1 MQPQPKTQDQ
11 LDILATIHAIMYS
24 PKSASSMTMGPIPVA
39 TANVSHCRA
48 EMELLGKIMPRKSA
62 LPIVQNIKLT
72 ITPGKILMH
81 GTNLESTLL
90 IDLPAETTGSA
101 EVLIP
106 FGKYFIAD
114 ELSIS
119 VLPDN
124 TILLNGVKFTN
135 LRPAEE
141 FPEIPVLTE
150 TGEFI
155 LTDSDLAALYSAREF
170 CSHDDE
176 LKPSMTG
183 FYFDIGN
190 RFVATDGYKLIVRSF
205 SHPVNIKRQTE
216 DSGEMTAILPATIAH
231 YWPTIKKIVKS
242 PIVCNINHLHV
253 MFRLSDHVS
262 LIMRLID
269 ERFPDYES
277 VIPKPEDAKYY
288 CPITAGDLKSLLKSI
303 EPGFQNP
310 DSKLQTIIFTGES
323 IKAHCHD
330 RDEDDQ
336 VFANPSV
343 LQPPFTIA
351 LDHSYFTMLVNR
363 YADNDEIRIY
373 MYSPVNSVLFIRADE
388 NLNDE
393 TVLLMPVRI
402 N

>member
-11 LDILATIHAIMYS
+11 LNILATIHAIMYS
-24 PKSASSMTMGPIPVA
+24 QKSASSKPTGPIPIA
-39 TANVSHCRA
+39 TANINHCRA

-62 LPIVQNIKLT
+62 LPILQNVKLT
-72 ITPGKILMH
+72 ITPGKVLMH

-101 EVLIP
+101 EFLIP

-114 ELSIS
+114 ELFIS

-141 FPEIPVLTE
+141 FPEMPE
-150 TGEFI
+150 MAENGEFI

-170 CSHDDE
+170 CSHDE

-242 PIVCNINHLHV
+242 PIACTINHKYV
-253 MFRLSDHVS
+253 MLRLSGQVS

-277 VIPKPEDAKYY
+277 VIPDPKDAKYY
-288 CPITAGDLKSLLKSI
+288 CSITANELRTMLKSI

-310 DSKLQTIIFTGES
+310 DSKLQTIIFAGES
-323 IKAHCHD
+323 ITAHCHD
-330 RDEDDQ
+330 RDEANQ

-351 LDHSYFTMLVNR
+351 LDYSYFSRIVNR